1 MRLKPSISTVR
12 LARTYRRVGVAEF
25 TQVHGD
31 QHALVVNA
39 IAAGD
44 GPAAH
49 RAMAH
54 HLEAVSIDM
63 GFISVALPGCGRRA
77 P

>member
-1 MRLKPSISTVR
+1 VR
-12 LARTYRRVGVAEF
+12 EWDRTYRRVGVAEF

-54 HLEAVSIDM
+54 HLEALSIDM
-63 GFISVALPGCGRRA
+63 GVALPGCGRRA